1 MAERRKYNPSV
12 RREEDQLEQLGE
24 LGYGIASL
32 APVTGEIIAAK
43 EAKELFEE
51 GSYGMGMFTA
61 LGAVPIVGSV
71 LRPAL
76 KGAKALME
84 TPIMSS
90 AKNVVN
96 QTAANMPTTIKG
108 FYEGNPIGSFARDF
122 TAEVGGAVRTRTDAG
137 ARAFQD
143 LWGVSATKVQDIM
156 GAAKPAQKELNK
168 AQRQANTLREAGL
181 HKEADKVLKQ
191 GETAARKTAQDS
203 EFTGLSIE
211 AQMSPKIIPV
221 EERGALANSV
231 YGLNYFSRGVAQSDT
246 AKLASEIGNGN
257 RVTEAGKIPDNVTN
271 QFVNHLT
278 KGPHVGRTD
287 ELYEFQVK
295 AMDTSRTVGRV
306 EAEGFK
312 RGSMLVRAFNTGSAG
327 SKNKTTFQLYSDR
340 VNKLNKQKEIQP
352 EEAIEFLQL
361 AATMNNRNT
370 NTLNKMLK
378 SSFVKKDPEDTFTA
392 FSNKKL
398 LEEVSLGRAQ
408 VRAGKTVPP
417 ERLKVLNAF
426 EKAVRGDKIAM
437 SKVTDDAG
445 NQVGGLDFSKIK
457 KPKGNVKAQSYYL
470 SAQKELGG
478 VNQMMVMD
486 IKNKTNYSMMSDGH
500 DIFGEA
506 PLGGHHLVTAQ
517 PIVKRSW
524 NDTGFTVQHKAKAT
538 ADQIE
543 SRLADTAKRVGVEV
557 PKALN
562 KSNFNDPDEYYKAAK
577 GFTDGLMR
585 RSVKPTATQVS
596 QAKSSTNKLR
606 GAQGAGLLTG
616 AVVAERTLSD
626 DE

>member
-1 MAERRKYNPSV
+1 MAERRRRYNPSV
-12 RREEDQLEQLGE
+12 RREEDQLEQAGKL
-24 LGYGIASL
+24 LYGTASV
-32 APVTGEIIAAK
+32 APITGEIIAAK
-43 EAKELFEE
+43 EAKELFDE
-51 GSYGMGMFTA
+51 GEYGMGMLTA
-61 LGAVPIVGSV
+61 LGAVPLAGTV
-71 LRPAL
+71 LRPAI
-76 KGAKALME
+76 KGAKSLMQ
-84 TPIMSS
+84 TRAMSPVT
-90 AKNVVN
+90 NVIN

-122 TAEVGGAVRTRTDAG
+122 TSEIGGAISTRTSAG

-143 LWGVSATKVQDIM
+143 LWGISADKVQDIL
-156 GAAKPAQKELNK
+156 GAGRPAQRELNK
-168 AQRQANTLREAGL
+168 AQRQAEVLREAGL
-181 HKEADKVLKQ
+181 NKEADKILKQ
-191 GETAARKTAQDS
+191 GDTAARKTGQDA
-203 EFTGLSIE
+203 EYTALSIE

-231 YGLNYFSRGVAQSDT
+231 YGLNYFSRGVSQADT
-246 AKLASEIGNGN
+246 AKLASDIGNGN
-257 RVTEAGKIPDNVTN
+257 RVAEAGKIPDNVTE
-271 QFVNHLT
+271 QFVNHLV

-306 EAEGFK
+306 EGEGFG

-327 SKNKTTFQLYSDR
+327 SKAKTTFQVYSDR
-340 VNKLNKQKEIQP
+340 VNKLNKQKELKP

-370 NTLNKMLK
+370 KALNKYMG
-378 SSFVKKDPEDTFTA
+378 TN

-398 LEEVSLGRAQ
+398 LEEISLGRAQ
-408 VRAGKTVPP
+408 MRAGKEVPT
-417 ERLKVLNAF
+417 ERMKVVNAF
-426 EKAVRGDKIAM
+426 GWMTRGGTM
-437 SKVTDDAG
+437 PLSKVTDEAG
-445 NQVGGLDFSKIK
+445 NQVGSFDFNKIK
-457 KPKGNVKAQSYYL
+457 KPEGNVKAQSYYL

-506 PLGGHHLVTAQ
+506 PLGGHHLITAQ
-517 PIVKRSW
+517 PIVKRKW
-524 NDTGFTVQHKAKAT
+524 DDTGFTVQHKAKAT
-538 ADQIE
+538 VDQIE
-543 SRLADTAKRVGVEV
+543 DRLKDTAKRVGVEV

-562 KSNFNDPDEYYKAAK
+562 KSNFKNADDYYKAAQ

-585 RSVKPTATQVS
+585 RSVAPTPTQIS
-596 QAKSSTNKLR
+596 QARSSKNKLR

-616 AVVAERTLSD
+616 TLAAGATARALT
-626 DE
+626 DEE

>member
-12 RREEDQLEQLGE
+12 RREEDQLKQLGE
-24 LGYGIASL
+24 LGYGVASF

-143 LWGVSATKVQDIM
+143 LWGVSTNKVQDIF
-156 GAAKPAQKELNK
+156 GAGKPAQRILSKTQKEAAELRKRGLN
-168 AQRQANTLREAGL
+168 
-181 HKEADKVLKQ
+181 KEADKVIRQ
-191 GETAARKTAQDS
+191 GETAARKTGQDS

-352 EEAIEFLQL
+352 EEAVEFLQL

-378 SSFVKKDPEDTFTA
+378 SS

-426 EKAVRGDKIAM
+426 EKAVRGDKIGM

-457 KPKGNVKAQSYYL
+457 KPEGNVKAQSYYL

-543 SRLADTAKRVGVEV
+543 DRLADTAKRVGVEV

-562 KSNFNDPDEYYKAAK
+562 KSNFDDPDEYYKAAK

-585 RSVKPTATQVS
+585 RSVKPTTTQVS

>member
-12 RREEDQLEQLGE
+12 RREEDQLKQLGE
-24 LGYGIASL
+24 LGYGVASF

-143 LWGVSATKVQDIM
+143 LWGVSATKVQDIF
-156 GAAKPAQKELNK
+156 GAGKPAQRILSKTQKEADELRKRGLN
-168 AQRQANTLREAGL
+168 
-181 HKEADKVLKQ
+181 KEADKVIKK
-191 GETAARKTAQDS
+191 GETAARKTGQDS

-257 RVTEAGKIPDNVTN
+257 RVAEAGKIPDNVTN

-378 SSFVKKDPEDTFTA
+378 SSF
-392 FSNKKL
+392 SNKKL

-426 EKAVRGDKIAM
+426 EEAVRGDKIGM

-457 KPKGNVKAQSYYL
+457 KPEGNVKAQSYYL

-562 KSNFNDPDEYYKAAK
+562 KSNFDDPDEYYKAAK

>member
-1 MAERRKYNPSV
+1 
-12 RREEDQLEQLGE
+12 
-24 LGYGIASL
+24 
-32 APVTGEIIAAK
+32 
-43 EAKELFEE
+43 
-51 GSYGMGMFTA
+51 
-61 LGAVPIVGSV
+61 
-71 LRPAL
+71 
-76 KGAKALME
+76 
-84 TPIMSS
+84 
-90 AKNVVN
+90 
-96 QTAANMPTTIKG
+96 
-108 FYEGNPIGSFARDF
+108 
-122 TAEVGGAVRTRTDAG
+122 
-137 ARAFQD
+137 
-143 LWGVSATKVQDIM
+143 
-156 GAAKPAQKELNK
+156 
-168 AQRQANTLREAGL
+168 
-181 HKEADKVLKQ
+181 
-191 GETAARKTAQDS
+191 
-203 EFTGLSIE
+203 
-211 AQMSPKIIPV
+211 MSPKIIPV

-257 RVTEAGKIPDNVTN
+257 RVAEAGKIPDNVTK

-352 EEAIEFLQL
+352 EEAVEFLQL

-378 SSFVKKDPEDTFTA
+378 SS

-426 EKAVRGDKIAM
+426 EKAVRGNKIGM
-437 SKVTDDAG
+437 SKVTDDVG

-457 KPKGNVKAQSYYL
+457 KPRGSVKAQSYYL

-538 ADQIE
+538 TDQIE
-543 SRLADTAKRVGVEV
+543 SSLADTAKRVGVGV

-562 KSNFNDPDEYYKAAK
+562 KSNFDDPDEYYKAAK

>member
-84 TPIMSS
+84 TPVMSS

-143 LWGVSATKVQDIM
+143 LWGVSANKVQDIF
-156 GAAKPAQKELNK
+156 GAGKPAQRILSKTQKEAAELRKRGLN
-168 AQRQANTLREAGL
+168 
-181 HKEADKVLKQ
+181 KEADKVLKQ
-191 GETAARKTAQDS
+191 GETAARKTGQDS

-257 RVTEAGKIPDNVTN
+257 RVAEAGKIPDNVTK

-295 AMDTSRTVGRV
+295 AMDSSRTVGRV

-312 RGSMLVRAFNTGSAG
+312 RGSMLARAFNTGSAG

-378 SSFVKKDPEDTFTA
+378 SSF
-392 FSNKKL
+392 SNKKL

-426 EKAVRGDKIAM
+426 EKAVRGGKIGM

-457 KPKGNVKAQSYYL
+457 KPEGNVKAQSYYL

-517 PIVKRSW
+517 PIVKRKW

-543 SRLADTAKRVGVEV
+543 DRLADTAKRVGVEV

-562 KSNFNDPDEYYKAAK
+562 KSNFDNADEYYKAAQ

>member
-1 MAERRKYNPSV
+1 MAEPRKYNPSV

-24 LGYGIASL
+24 LGYGIASF

-84 TPIMSS
+84 TPVMSS

-143 LWGVSATKVQDIM
+143 LWGVSATKVQDIF
-156 GAAKPAQKELNK
+156 GAGKPAQRILSKTQKEAAELRKRGLN
-168 AQRQANTLREAGL
+168 
-181 HKEADKVLKQ
+181 KEADKVIKQ
-191 GETAARKTAQDS
+191 GETAARKTGQDS
-203 EFTGLSIE
+203 ELTGLSIE

-257 RVTEAGKIPDNVTN
+257 RVAEAGKIPDNVTK

-352 EEAIEFLQL
+352 EEAVEFLQL

-378 SSFVKKDPEDTFTA
+378 SSF
-392 FSNKKL
+392 SNKKL

-408 VRAGKTVPP
+408 ARAGKTVPP

-426 EKAVRGDKIAM
+426 EKAVRGNKIGM

-543 SRLADTAKRVGVEV
+543 NRLANTAKRVGVEV

-562 KSNFNDPDEYYKAAK
+562 KSNFDDPDEYYKAAK